1 VKKHLFHSVSRGSSS
16 IILTYGCDEKKMK
29 QKAILTLFALMMV
42 SLTLGVA
49 LAQPTIEV
57 SAPVIKPGDS
67 ITITG
72 TSAALSSIIIEV
84 SNTRATVETFNIT
97 VNSSGEYSVE
107 YQLPD
112 DAPVDIY
119 TIKASTEDKSAE
131 TTFMVS
137 HMTQQ
142 QVANTIRTMV
152 TEAKRQA
159 ESALIQAR
167 KEGHV
172 VPPQIREKY
181 DQGLA
186 ELNKAVNA
194 IQSQNYVIAQGS
206 LQNAMNL
213 FREVV
218 EYTYGDDVV
227 QPVNAE
233 QMKRRLQEKIDLL
246 ERQYTEIKKAVDKL
260 GQSGLNVEAL
270 QGELVMLRARID
282 EAQNLLDEGEISQA
296 GQSIEQTQQIVTQRL
311 AALRQRQGE
320 ITQRL
325 AERYQTAL
333 ATRIQAYVNTFQLL
347 QSVRPVQSALALQEL
362 ETLRQKLTLSGSA
375 IENGNLVTA
384 LQEMKSTEY
393 RLKRLASTVNGP
405 YTSRLLSKIDEL
417 TASLEKSTGI
427 DTTNIQT
434 EIQKTQ
440 DELNDY
446 LKRSPPTGNTDSST
460 SQRPRG

>member
-1 VKKHLFHSVSRGSSS
+1 MKKHLFHSVSQGSSS

-49 LAQPTIEV
+49 LAQPTVEV
-57 SAPVIKPGDS
+57 SAPVIKPGNS

-119 TIKASTEDKSAE
+119 TIRASTEDESAE

-137 HMTQQ
+137 HMTQK

-282 EAQNLLDEGEISQA
+282 EAQNLLDEGESSQA
-296 GQSIEQTQQIVTQRL
+296 GQSIEQTQQMELFRL
-311 AALRQRQGE
+311 WD
-320 ITQRL
+320 
-325 AERYQTAL
+325 
-333 ATRIQAYVNTFQLL
+333 LL
-347 QSVRPVQSALALQEL
+347 LCGLIHCSPSVYIHAVIHQ
-362 ETLRQKLTLSGSA
+362 
-375 IENGNLVTA
+375 N
-384 LQEMKSTEY
+384 
-393 RLKRLASTVNGP
+393 
-405 YTSRLLSKIDEL
+405 
-417 TASLEKSTGI
+417 EK
-427 DTTNIQT
+427 
-434 EIQKTQ
+434 
-440 DELNDY
+440 Y
-446 LKRSPPTGNTDSST
+446 L
-460 SQRPRG
+460 